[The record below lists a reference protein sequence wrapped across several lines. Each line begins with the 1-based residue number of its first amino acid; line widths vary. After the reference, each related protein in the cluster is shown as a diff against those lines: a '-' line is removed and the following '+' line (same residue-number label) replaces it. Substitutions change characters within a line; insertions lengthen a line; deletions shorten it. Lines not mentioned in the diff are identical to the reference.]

1 MVSSAWIAS
10 SHNLI
15 KNYLISVRFI
25 LYDSFKR
32 LSSEAAS
39 EKLHVYFVFTV
50 VLCAKMSL
58 TGELE

>member
-15 KNYLISVRFI
+15 KNYLISVGLI
-25 LYDSFKR
+25 LYYPLKT

-39 EKLHVYFVFTV
+39 EKLHVYFVLTA
-50 VLCAKMSL
+50 VLCVKTSL